1 MVSGMERHEVLVVGG
16 GLAGLR
22 AAVEAKLHDADVA
35 VLSLVYPMRSH
46 SVAAQGGINASFGN
60 ADPSDSVERHSF
72 DTIKGADYLA
82 DQDAVEEYCRDALVR
97 VLELDRWGCPFS
109 RLKDG
114 RIAQRP
120 FGGAAFPRTCYAA
133 DKTGHA
139 VMHTVFQ
146 QALRLGV
153 KFYNE
158 RAVLRLAVEDGRV
171 VGAVAMNLLTGEL
184 EGYMAKAVVMATGGA
199 GRIFARTTNSLHS
212 TGYGMALAYWAGAPL
227 EDMEFIQFHP
237 TTLYGTNILIS
248 EAARGEGG
256 ILLNSKNERFMKR
269 YAPDRME
276 LAPRDIVAR
285 AIWTEVLEG
294 RGFENE
300 YVHLQISHLG
310 SEVIME
316 RLPQIWELAL
326 KFAGVDAR
334 EEPIPVQPSQH
345 YTMGGIETDK
355 YGRTRVKGLYA
366 AGECACVSVHGANR
380 LGGNSLLECVV
391 FGARAGASAASDV
404 QKMNY
409 TDGKVVDL
417 ALNEVDRKI
426 EGLFRKG
433 DGEGSLNPYR
443 IRDEMRNIMWE
454 HVGIFRT
461 GEQLKAG
468 VLKIKKLRRD
478 YYEKAG
484 IPRSSKHFNLSILD
498 SLVLEGMLDVALV
511 IAEGA
516 LRRTESRGAHYR
528 RDYPKR
534 DDENWLKHTLAFYHK
549 EEPKFDYKPVVI
561 TKWPPKKR
569 VY

>member
-1 MVSGMERHEVLVVGG
+1 MERHDVIVVGG

-22 AAVEAKLHDADVA
+22 AAVEAKLRGADVA
-35 VLSLVYPMRSH
+35 VVSVLYPMRSH
-46 SVAAQGGINASFGN
+46 SVAAQGGINAAFGN
-60 ADPSDSVERHSF
+60 ADPSDSVERHAF

-82 DQDAVEEYCRDALVR
+82 DQDAVLEYCQDAIER
-97 VLELDRWGCPFS
+97 VLELDRWGVPFS
-109 RLKDG
+109 RFEDG

-120 FGGAAFPRTCYAA
+120 FGGAGFPRTCYAA

-153 KFYNE
+153 TFYNE
-158 RAVLRLAVEDGRV
+158 RAVLRLARDEEGVRGL
-171 VGAVAMNLLTGEL
+171 VAMNLQTGEL
-184 EGYMAKAVVMATGGA
+184 ETYEAKAVIMATGGA
-199 GRIFARTTNSLHS
+199 GRIYARTTNSHQS
-212 TGYGMALAYWAGAPL
+212 TGFGMALAYWVGAPL

-256 ILLNSKNERFMKR
+256 ILLNAEGERFMER
-269 YAPDRME
+269 YAPEKME

-300 YVHLQISHLG
+300 YVHLVISHLG
-310 SEVIME
+310 ADLIME

-334 EEPIPVQPSQH
+334 EEPIPVQPGQH

-355 YGRTRVKGLYA
+355 HGRARVKGLYA

-391 FGARAGASAASDV
+391 FGARAGASASEDV
-404 QKMNY
+404 KHREF
-409 TDGKVVDL
+409 DGREAVER
-417 ALNEVDRKI
+417 ALEEV
-426 EGLFRKG
+426 EGRIKTLVERGKE
-433 DGEGSLNPYR
+433 EGHSNPYR
-443 IRDEMRNIMWE
+443 IRRDMQQAMWDY
-454 HVGIFRT
+454 VGIFREEEGLRKGVET
-461 GEQLKAG
+461 IRRLRKEYQERAG
-468 VLKIKKLRRD
+468 VPASPGPFSQGL
-478 YYEKAG
+478 
-484 IPRSSKHFNLSILD
+484 LD
-498 SLVLEGMLDVALV
+498 ALIIEGMLDVALA

-516 LRRTESRGAHYR
+516 LRRTESRGGHYR

-534 DDENWLKHTLAFYHK
+534 DDENWLKHTLAFYTP
-549 EEPKFDYKPVVI
+549 EGPEFDYKPVVI
-561 TKWPPKKR
+561 TKWQPTERK
-569 VY
+569 Y